1 MAQCELCGK
10 IVGTTQGLRGHKT
23 FVHNERTSSSTPTT
37 ETAATQQASNL
48 EDRLD
53 KLEYV
58 TGLRELSILDK
69 YIYDEK
75 PITIQ
80 LTEVTEQLN
89 SQDQKVTSLPSNTEY
104 REIKNQVTQ
113 LAQQLSSYNKWF
125 QPIRTVAGTMSH
137 LEDELSNRAQNTRV
151 DALENR
157 IAHLEEE
164 VQGSEGKIIKCM
176 ENNKVLADAQIGKI
190 MECIEGLVDSFATS
204 IKQIQSQLKEQKQV
218 TDWVRK
224 EYNLRPVKKA
234 S

>member
-1 MAQCELCGK
+1 
-10 IVGTTQGLRGHKT
+10 LRGHKT
-23 FVHNERTSSSTPTT
+23 FVHGDGSSSSGS
-37 ETAATQQASNL
+37 ATQVATEPQLS
-48 EDRLD
+48 
-53 KLEYV
+53 KLEERLEKLESV
-58 TGLRELSILDK
+58 TGLREVSILDK
-69 YIYDEK
+69 ILSNEK
-75 PITIQ
+75 P
-80 LTEVTEQLN
+80 LTEKLAEVTQQLN
-89 SQDQKVTSLPSNTEY
+89 SLTQQLVSISNNNASNTDLHKISE
-104 REIKNQVTQ
+104 RITQ
-113 LAQQLSSYNKWF
+113 LAQQLSSHNKWF

-190 MECIEGLVDSFATS
+190 MECIEGLVDRFATS